1 MNFSPRTNI
10 RVAIFRHTLFQLS
23 EQFIPM
29 QALAL
34 RNSDVTMVA
43 RDPIINSIPGLNTE
57 TLEKLGKG
65 SKLRHTLFA
74 DSRPLKAVLKEG
86 EFDVVHAHFGVEGL
100 YSLSAA
106 KELDIPHF
114 TTLHGYDVTRT
125 KSSFLTSAKPA
136 WLRYGLQRRKFI
148 SSAQN
153 LICVSSFI
161 QRKAIELGANY
172 ERTHVIGTGVDTHA
186 ILPTPVPVTPK
197 VLHVARLVENKGT
210 KDLISAFSA
219 VLKKIPEAQLNI
231 IGEGPLMP
239 TLKSQVE
246 SLGITNS
253 VHFMGS
259 QPHHIIIEELS
270 KSRLFCLP
278 SVTASSG
285 DTEGLGQVILEA
297 SATARPVLA
306 TNSGGITDGVVGGLT
321 GTLVEEGNVE
331 QLTEAMYEYLE
342 NWNTANEHGLS
353 GRAFVEENF
362 DVYKQAIKLEQLYS
376 QA

>member
-1 MNFSPRTNI
+1 MKNSPASQA
-10 RVAIFRHTLFQLS
+10 RVAIFRHTLFQRS

-34 RNSDVTMVA
+34 RNSDVTMIA
-43 RDPIINSIPGLNTE
+43 RDSIINSIPELKTE
-57 TLEKLGKG
+57 TLEQVGRG
-65 SKLRHTLFA
+65 IKLRHTVLA
-74 DSRPLKAVLKEG
+74 DSRPLKAVLKKG
-86 EFDVVHAHFGVEGL
+86 DFDVVHAHFGVEGM
-100 YSLSAA
+100 YSISAA
-106 KELDIPHF
+106 KQLDIPHF

-125 KSSFLTSAKPA
+125 KSSFLTSGKPA
-136 WLRYGLQRRKFI
+136 WLRYGLQRRQFI

-161 QRKAIELGANY
+161 QQKAIELGAKY

-186 ILPTPVPVTPK
+186 ILPSPVPVSPT
-197 VLHVARLVENKGT
+197 VLHVARLVEVKGT
-210 KDLISAFSA
+210 NDLISAFSV

-246 SLGITNS
+246 SLGISDS
-253 VHFMGS
+253 VNFMGS
-259 QPHHIIIEELS
+259 QPHHIVLEQLG

-285 DTEGLGQVILEA
+285 ANEGLGQVILEA
-297 SATARPVLA
+297 SASARPVLA
-306 TNSGGITDGVVGGLT
+306 TNSGGITDGVVDGLT
-321 GTLVEEGNVE
+321 GTLVEERNVN
-331 QLTEAMYEYLE
+331 QLAESMYQYLE

-362 DVYKQAIKLEQLYS
+362 DVYKQAIKVEQLYR